1 MTENAILLNA
11 ILKFENLEN
20 VRIRFNLMFDDN
32 WNPTEILNKGNKK
45 L

>member
-1 MTENAILLNA
+1 MTENAILLND

-20 VRIRFNLMFDDN
+20 VRIHFNLMFDDN
-32 WNPTEILNKGNKK
+32 WNPTEILNKGDKK